1 MINSDPL
8 GRLDGEQFLVT
19 VLQVDDFRPEL
30 EEPGQVGG
38 DSEEEDEEV
47 GDVACLGGDVP
58 CKINYY

>member
-1 MINSDPL
+1 M
-8 GRLDGEQFLVT
+8 T
-19 VLQVDDFRPEL
+19 VLQVEHFRPEL

-58 CKINYY
+58 CKIKQLLID